1 MRLAIGA
8 GFLAAIGLFAFGPAG
23 AAYATAESPDPTPP
37 VVTEEPSEEA
47 SATEMSC
54 VITST
59 TDDDVTITFAPPEA
73 FADLTVTLHDEN
85 VEFEERAEHAI
96 VLRRPDTDVEALLEA
111 WDTDNQQRGFCTVEL
126 PGDPQTEPPPE
137 SETPEEAEPT
147 EEPESTADPEPAEPT
162 PTDSSPTPTTPES
175 PATSTPTPSPSP
187 SPNTVSPTEPST
199 PTRTPSTPTT
209 PQPPIASAPPTPYA
223 SPPAS
228 TPSPSTTATTTPSD
242 DLNAADTE
250 RRGPREIRPLA
261 ESPRYLLPEIFGMQS
276 HRGSPLVMPG
286 PLDADERASELE
298 TLPPISEDE
307 LDAIKAQLSSPGHA
321 DRTPTGSH
329 VESAAP
335 QEPDAGQG
343 SWWLLG
349 GLTSA
354 VGIGA
359 VLWWALIRYR
369 RNH

>member
-54 VITST
+54 AITST

-96 VLRRPDTDVEALLEA
+96 VLPRPDTAVEALLEA
-111 WDTDNQQRGFCTVEL
+111 WDSDNQQRGFCTVEL
-126 PGDPQTEPPPE
+126 PGDPQTEPPPA
-137 SETPEEAEPT
+137 SETPVETEPT
-147 EEPESTADPEPAEPT
+147 EEPESPEPT
-162 PTDSSPTPTTPES
+162 PTDASPTQTTPEPTGTPESVPSTSS
-175 PATSTPTPSPSP
+175 PGTPA
-187 SPNTVSPTEPST
+187 PTEPST

-223 SPPAS
+223 PPPAS
-228 TPSPSTTATTTPSD
+228 TPSPSPTATTPPSE

-359 VLWWALIRYR
+359 VLWWALKRYR

>member
-8 GFLAAIGLFAFGPAG
+8 GFLAAIGLFAFGPAS
-23 AAYATAESPDPTPP
+23 AAYATAESPDPSSS
-37 VVTEEPSEEA
+37 VVTEEPSAEE
-47 SATEMSC
+47 TPGGQMSC
-54 VITST
+54 DIIDT
-59 TDDDVTITFAPPEA
+59 TDDAVTIESEHLETLEDLAVIEDDDEHVDFDRIDQTSIVVPRSETDLLVLVEGWDEQNRQRTYCEVAIPGIPE
-73 FADLTVTLHDEN
+73 E
-85 VEFEERAEHAI
+85 
-96 VLRRPDTDVEALLEA
+96 
-111 WDTDNQQRGFCTVEL
+111 
-126 PGDPQTEPPPE
+126 PE
-137 SETPEEAEPT
+137 SETTEQPT
-147 EEPESTADPEPAEPT
+147 NDGASPESSDEESPDETASPSPTVPPEPP
-162 PTDSSPTPTTPES
+162 STTPQ
-175 PATSTPTPSPSP
+175 PTPSRSP
-187 SPNTVSPTEPST
+187 SPNMASPTPPSA
-199 PTRTPSTPTT
+199 PAMTPSTPTT

-223 SPPAS
+223 PPPAS
-228 TPSPSTTATTTPSD
+228 TPSPSPTATTTPSE
-242 DLNAADTE
+242 DLSAADTE

-286 PLDADERASELE
+286 PRDADEQASELE

-321 DRTPTGSH
+321 DRTPTGSQ

-335 QEPDAGQG
+335 QERDSGQR

-359 VLWWALIRYR
+359 VLWWALNRYR